1 MSEPVTKEQCEFF
14 RGLYEAQERVSLQLE
29 GRAKVYLGV
38 ISAVLAA
45 VLLKAADAKAVAE
58 TLKIPWVL
66 LLLEALAM
74 TCALLLVLWSLRWH
88 RYDAANDGIKLMK
101 SYSEVWPDEA
111 DFNKEMAIDYAVAS
125 SRNRIRNEG
134 VAKTLTLASF
144 FMMSGILLLFG
155 IVCVAIGRA
164 L

>member
-1 MSEPVTKEQCEFF
+1 
-14 RGLYEAQERVSLQLE
+14 LYEAEERVALRLE

-45 VLLKAADAKAVAE
+45 VLLKAGDARAVAE

-66 LLLEALAM
+66 LLLESLAM
-74 TCALLLVLWSLRWH
+74 TCALLLVLWSLRLH
-88 RYDAANDGIKLMK
+88 RYDAANDGIRLMK
-101 SYSEVWPDEA
+101 RYAEDWPDEG
-111 DFNKEMAIDYAVAS
+111 DFYKERAIDYAVAS
-125 SRNRIRNEG
+125 SRNRTRNEG
-134 VAKTLTLASF
+134 VAKTLTVASF

-155 IVCVAIGRA
+155 IVCVAIRRA